1 MEELKIKLVHWA
13 VAVPAAW
20 MMAALPS
27 CEAVPAARQEAVQV
41 HIADWEERPVSD
53 ESPPQGRMAEWP
65 MPGEVPPM
73 PFEPTEE
80 DFESGL
86 AHF

>member
-1 MEELKIKLVHWA
+1 V
-13 VAVPAAW
+13 
-20 MMAALPS
+20 
-27 CEAVPAARQEAVQV
+27 
-41 HIADWEERPVSD
+41 
-53 ESPPQGRMAEWP
+53 GEWP

-86 AHF
+86 AQ

>member
-20 MMAALPS
+20 MIAALPS
-27 CEAVPAARQEAVQV
+27 CEAVQV
-41 HIADWEERPVSD
+41 HIVDWEERPVSV

-86 AHF
+86 AR

>member
-20 MMAALPS
+20 MMAALPY
-27 CEAVPAARQEAVQV
+27 
-41 HIADWEERPVSD
+41 WEERPVSD

-80 DFESGL
+80 DFELGL
-86 AHF
+86 AHL

>member
-27 CEAVPAARQEAVQV
+27 CEAVPAVRQEAVQV
-41 HIADWEERPVSD
+41 HIADPAVRPA
-53 ESPPQGRMAEWP
+53 PP
-65 MPGEVPPM
+65 
-73 PFEPTEE
+73 
-80 DFESGL
+80 D
-86 AHF
+86 